1 MVEPPSRLTSD
12 PLEFEG
18 HDDIGFLLALVPLW
32 AREVRHG
39 LSPLFYGTG
48 TYEGDLKIKE
58 RVDKIR
64 KVYDDA
70 RFRS

>member
-1 MVEPPSRLTSD
+1 MAEPPSRLTSD
-12 PLEFEG
+12 PLEFDG
-18 HDDIGFLLALVPLW
+18 HDDIGFLLALVPPW
-32 AREVRHG
+32 AVKVLPG
-39 LSPLFYGTG
+39 LSPPFYGTG

-64 KVYDDA
+64 KGHDDA